1 MRKYSVPQI
10 RLAIAAQ
17 FPAHF
22 FLENIAVRHDNSLL
36 ITVANRRELYYVPP
50 SPKGAEVQPVLLH
63 TFDQLVG
70 GISELERDVFVVL
83 TGNVYTTHDNYVHR
97 LDMRGWKPGSKV
109 EPKVLLSL
117 PKSVLGWN
125 GCCSLSNSTI
135 LAADTFGGAIW
146 RVDVDQHGHA
156 QADVWLKH
164 ESMDHIKDTLPPP
177 PQPGVNGVRYAAKL
191 KHVYYTTTGQK
202 LLMRVAVEPVDFNPA
217 GEPQRVA
224 SGGMYDDFCI
234 DEERGFAYL
243 TVHRENRIDC
253 VPLVPGG
260 DLSSALALAGEPMN
274 DILLGPSSAAW
285 SRSPDELGYVFYVT
299 TDGGQTAPPPDGIVR
314 NAKLLR
320 LELL

>member
-1 MRKYSVPQI
+1 MRKHSVPQI

-50 SPKGAEVQPVLLH
+50 SYKGAEVQPVLLH

-97 LDMRGWKPGSKV
+97 LDLRGWEPGSKV
-109 EPKVLLSL
+109 EPKLLLSL

-146 RVDVDQHGHA
+146 RVDVDQHGYA

-191 KHVYYTTTGQK
+191 KHAYYTTTGQK
-202 LLMRVAVEPVDFNPA
+202 LLMRVAVDPVDFNPA

-253 VPLVPGG
+253 VALVPGG
-260 DLSSALALAGEPMN
+260 DLSSALALAGEPMT

-285 SRSPDELGYVFYVT
+285 SRSPDELGCVFYVT

-314 NAKLLR
+314 NAKILR